1 MTMSDSSFRKKLI
14 IGVNAL
20 ISRTLES
27 KAYWE
32 VLSFYIMLVSTLDV
46 EQITAE
52 TGIYVPVES
61 LCLGEPPF

>member
-20 ISRTLES
+20 ISRTLEI

-46 EQITAE
+46 EQITPE

-61 LCLGEPPF
+61 LSLGEPPF